1 MSTTRWC
8 AVGAILMLAA
18 GLTPVA
24 PVRDAVTFSAE
35 HGVRLVTSPAFL
47 ALAPLNNI
55 LDALSLLSLRQH
67 VALLITILV
76 VVWCLARLR
85 GVAVAIVA
93 LAAIYVAGV
102 LVPRPMAALA
112 VDDPNTVIVDFH
124 SHTSAS
130 HDGRRGFGREINR
143 GWHAASGFTAA
154 YVTDHNVL
162 FAADTIRQGVALLGG
177 VELWNGDEHVVV
189 LGTRPADSALV
200 HGKALNVAALH
211 HVAALHRGIVIETIP
226 GHLATLPVGGID
238 DRVAAV
244 QAIEISD
251 ATPKGFGQID
261 RDRARVLRLADSAG
275 LALVSASDN
284 HGWGRTAA
292 AWSLIEIPGWRTMT
306 PDSLDAAIE
315 ATIRSGGR
323 SAVRVVERTRPTVES
338 TVGLVAIGPVV
349 VWNLISTRSWAER
362 VAWVVWLGAVAWIVR
377 RWA

>member
-8 AVGAILMLAA
+8 AVGATLMLAA
-18 GLTPVA
+18 GLAPVA
-24 PVRDAVTFSAE
+24 PVRDAVTLNALN
-35 HGVRLVTSPAFL
+35 GVRLVTSPAFL

-67 VALLITILV
+67 VALLVTIVAV
-76 VVWCLARLR
+76 VGGLARLR
-85 GVAVAIVA
+85 GVAIAVVT
-93 LAAIYVAGV
+93 LAAIYAVGA

-112 VDDPNTVIVDFH
+112 VDDPNAVVIDFH

-130 HDGRRGFGREINR
+130 HDGRRGFGREANR
-143 GWHAASGFTAA
+143 AWHAASGFTAA

-162 FAADTIRQGVALLGG
+162 FAPDPAQHGVALLGG

-211 HVAALHRGIVIETIP
+211 RAIVIETIP

-251 ATPKGFGQID
+251 AAPKGLGQID
-261 RDRARVLRLADSAG
+261 RDRARVLRLADSTG

-292 AWSLIEIPGWRTMT
+292 AWSLIAIPGWRAMT
-306 PDSLDAAIE
+306 PDSLDAAIQG
-315 ATIRSGGR
+315 AIRSRGR
-323 SAVRVVERTRPTVES
+323 SAVRVVERTRPTIES
-338 TVGLVAIGPVV
+338 TLGLVGIGPVF
-349 VWNLISTRSWAER
+349 VWYLVATRSWIER
-362 VAWVVWLGAVAWIVR
+362 ATWVVWLGVLALGVR
-377 RWA
+377 RWK